1 MKRKAQ
7 GAIEYLFMI
16 AAALV
21 IILIVVRQ
29 LRNKGKSAGSQ
40 ADISAKQ
47 SKVISLVQQYNN
59 SKVWQAI
66 GQNYEDCVNK
76 GTHCD
81 DVIKWFQDNHY
92 NVTSS

>member
-29 LRNKGKSAGSQ
+29 LRNKSGESGKSA
-40 ADISAKQ
+40 DLSAKQ
-47 SKVISLVQQYNN
+47 SKVELLAQKYNGTSAWDSSYN
-59 SKVWQAI
+59 DL
-66 GQNYEDCVNK
+66 YNK
-76 GTHCD
+76 CMGGDAKACD
-81 DVIKWFQDNHY
+81 DLISKFPND
-92 NVTSS
+92 

>member
-29 LRNKGKSAGSQ
+29 LRNKGSSAENTASQ
-40 ADISAKQ
+40 AESQI
-47 SKVISLVQQYNN
+47 N
-59 SKVWQAI
+59 STLKSMMS
-66 GQNYEDCVNK
+66 G
-76 GTHCD
+76 
-81 DVIKWFQDNHY
+81 
-92 NVTSS
+92 

>member
-59 SKVWQAI
+59 SDVWKAI
-66 GQNYEDCVNK
+66 GTDYNNCVNK
-76 GTHCD
+76 GTDCD
-81 DVIKWFQDNHY
+81 KVIQWFQKNGY

>member
-29 LRNKGKSAGSQ
+29 LRGKGN
-40 ADISAKQ
+40 SAKTTA
-47 SKVISLVQQYNN
+47 SKAETSINN
-59 SKVWQAI
+59 TLNSMLSN
-66 GQNYEDCVNK
+66 G
-76 GTHCD
+76 
-81 DVIKWFQDNHY
+81 
-92 NVTSS
+92 

>member
-29 LRNKGKSAGSQ
+29 LRDRGESAQSTADTAEQQASEELKGMMDESG
-40 ADISAKQ
+40 
-47 SKVISLVQQYNN
+47 
-59 SKVWQAI
+59 
-66 GQNYEDCVNK
+66 
-76 GTHCD
+76 
-81 DVIKWFQDNHY
+81 
-92 NVTSS
+92 

>member
-29 LRNKGKSAGSQ
+29 LRKSGGNASTIANKSAEAAQGNLSNMYKN
-40 ADISAKQ
+40 AT
-47 SKVISLVQQYNN
+47 
-59 SKVWQAI
+59 
-66 GQNYEDCVNK
+66 G
-76 GTHCD
+76 
-81 DVIKWFQDNHY
+81 
-92 NVTSS
+92 

>member
-29 LRNKGKSAGSQ
+29 LKGRGQTAKSTASEAETSINSELNSMMGS
-40 ADISAKQ
+40 S
-47 SKVISLVQQYNN
+47 
-59 SKVWQAI
+59 
-66 GQNYEDCVNK
+66 
-76 GTHCD
+76 
-81 DVIKWFQDNHY
+81 
-92 NVTSS
+92 

>member
-29 LRNKGKSAGSQ
+29 LQNRGST
-40 ADISAKQ
+40 AANTASTAETSINNTLQ
-47 SKVISLVQQYNN
+47 SMLS
-59 SKVWQAI
+59 
-66 GQNYEDCVNK
+66 G
-76 GTHCD
+76 
-81 DVIKWFQDNHY
+81 
-92 NVTSS
+92 